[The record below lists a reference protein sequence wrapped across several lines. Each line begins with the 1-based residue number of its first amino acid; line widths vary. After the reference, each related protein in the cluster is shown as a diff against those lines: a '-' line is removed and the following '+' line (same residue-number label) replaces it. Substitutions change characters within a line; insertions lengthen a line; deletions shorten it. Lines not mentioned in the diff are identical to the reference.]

1 MIGKGLLV
9 SEGFWYVYSK
19 ITADCKYSFER
30 GRKMLMKHNLK
41 KNEKKKKVVFINGWR
56 KMCSMVLIFS
66 MAVSLGAGYVSSR
79 RVEAKAYDTSMS
91 QFNKQYLDTNTFTVK
106 GEAYLVGTDN
116 VVKIGSTQTVY
127 SVPEGTKIQGKM
139 IKSKYLPQD
148 NNQTVK
154 YIWNGSGNVVGGG
167 IDWISDHNSS
177 AAFLEYET
185 TKFKVLAYDDQWV
198 IVWSEGYTPYK
209 NLTEFQSCKT
219 YLVQTAH
226 RPGFYRVKREQ
237 VWLDMGRYES
247 TTPKDGEKVTIK
259 AEGKTT
265 KAFVGIKLFNGIPSW
280 GDSYRVPINT
290 KLQVVSTE
298 PIESKTKGDKSKYY
312 KIYFNGKNS
321 VDYMTY
327 KSSGYYYVNAKY
339 VNLYNK
345 DTKVPK
351 EAKEGKVYKL
361 AAGKELNVYE
371 EKSTTSTVLG
381 SMENDVTVE
390 YFADETDDTWTTIW
404 FNSKKAYV
412 KSSYFSKST
421 AVSGGS
427 KVTNLHIK
435 DIVNNQYVVGW
446 DDLYNSTGYKVGVI
460 TSCDKF
466 LLAASKQIPGSRN
479 YELIEDADIETNY
492 YKVKKSCFNK
502 RKTID
507 IFVYGPSSK
516 VSDTAHMTLSA
527 PPERDVKPIAETKL
541 SYNKKKKKY
550 VTKNN
555 ITKNTVKIVNFYTDY
570 AKHQLQ
576 YSSNKN
582 FKDAKTI
589 TKSGGNVKKYT
600 GKSIVIK
607 GLKPNT
613 TYYFRQRYKAAVKT
627 DAGTK
632 YLIAPWSKSL
642 KIKTLAK

>member
-1 MIGKGLLV
+1 
-9 SEGFWYVYSK
+9 
-19 ITADCKYSFER
+19 
-30 GRKMLMKHNLK
+30 MLMKHNLK

-56 KMCSMVLIFS
+56 RICSLVLVLC
-66 MAVSLGAGYVSSR
+66 MAVSLGAGYIPSQ

-116 VVKIGSTQTVY
+116 VAKIGSTQTIY
-127 SVPEGTKIQGKM
+127 SVPEGTKIQGKT
-139 IKSKYLPQD
+139 IKAKYLPQD

-167 IDWISDHNSS
+167 ISWISDYNSN

-185 TKFKVLAYDDQWV
+185 AKFKVLAYDDQWV
-198 IVWSEGYTPYK
+198 IVWSDGYTPYK
-209 NLTEFQSCKT
+209 NLTDFQSCKT

-265 KAFVGIKLFNGIPSW
+265 KDFVGIKLFNGIPSW

-298 PIESKTKGDKSKYY
+298 PIESRTKGDTAKYY
-312 KIYFNGKNS
+312 KIYFNGKND
-321 VDYMTY
+321 VNYMTY
-327 KSSGYYYVNAKY
+327 KKSGYYYVNAKY
-339 VNLYNK
+339 INLYNK
-345 DTKVPK
+345 DTKVPNGT
-351 EAKEGKVYKL
+351 KEGKVYKL
-361 AAGKELNVYE
+361 ATGKELNVYE

-381 SMENDVTVE
+381 AFENDATVE
-390 YFADETDDTWTTIW
+390 YFTDETDDTWTTIW
-404 FNSKKAYV
+404 FNNKKAYV
-412 KSSYFSKST
+412 KSANFSKST
-421 AVSGGS
+421 AVSGGT

-446 DDLYNSTGYKVGVI
+446 DDLYNSSTYKVGIV
-460 TSCDKF
+460 TSWDDF
-466 LLAASKQIPGSRN
+466 VLAAKSQIAGSKN
-479 YELIEDADIETNY
+479 YALIDDTDIDTNY
-492 YKVKKSCFNK
+492 YKVKSSYFKN

-507 IFVYGPSSK
+507 IFVYGASSK
-516 VSDTAHMTLSA
+516 VSDTARMTLQA
-527 PPERDVKPIAETKL
+527 VPEKIIKPMVEETYY
-541 SYNKKKKKY
+541 YNKKKKKY
-550 VTKNN
+550 MPKKLVTKNSAKLIN
-555 ITKNTVKIVNFYTDY
+555 YYTDC
-570 AKHQLQ
+570 AKYELQ
-576 YSSNKN
+576 YSSNKT
-582 FKDAKTI
+582 FKNAKII
-589 TKSGGNVKKYT
+589 TKAGGNPEKFKRY
-600 GKSIVIK
+600 IMIK

-613 TYYFRQRYKAAVKT
+613 TYYFRQRHKAAVKT

-632 YLIAPWSKSL
+632 YLVGKWSGSL